1 MKLRAVS
8 YLFLLATLC
17 MGCGG
22 HGHMRQLERLE
33 AQLDTAPE
41 VVRLALDSIP
51 YASLDEEERAL
62 YAILRTQADYKCYV
76 PLTTDTLIRHATAY
90 YNRNRKSYRAAMAW
104 YSLGCVYTE
113 LQDDASA
120 INAYLRARTLFP
132 DTTVRYYRL
141 CHQNLGRHYL
151 NREMFDE
158 AISSFR
164 SCKQRAVSVADSVTV
179 GYCDYYIGCA
189 YLYQKSYDSAEVYFD
204 KVHYNA
210 RATNTCQTV
219 LPLEKAKITLYRDRD
234 YERTLYLL
242 SENKGITDES
252 LSTNY
257 SIKSEIYQALGNNDS
272 SYHYL
277 LLSMKYPQELHTQCW
292 NYKRLA
298 ELSSLLGQTDSTYH
312 YLEQHTVL
320 LDSIYRLRQQSEINE
335 IRNDFSLQFYQQQL
349 AKKNLFFQMTG
360 IILFVTA
367 LLGIWLL
374 FNQRRNKLLKKN
386 LQLDAELAQIRNA
399 LLYGTGKEEGDTT
412 SPRLSPEEIYAYYS
426 RLYDMCL
433 QRYGETASYSF
444 MLSSPMQLDKR
455 QRESIIAD
463 IRQCFA
469 DLVSAI
475 HSAMPNLSADILL
488 TCLCLSFGYST
499 DTITNLFVI
508 SPQTVRSRKSRAK
521 KELSTPLFDLLCSSH
536 PTSKGKN

>member
-1 MKLRAVS
+1 
-8 YLFLLATLC
+8 
-17 MGCGG
+17 
-22 HGHMRQLERLE
+22 
-33 AQLDTAPE
+33 
-41 VVRLALDSIP
+41 
-51 YASLDEEERAL
+51 
-62 YAILRTQADYKCYV
+62 
-76 PLTTDTLIRHATAY
+76 
-90 YNRNRKSYRAAMAW
+90 
-104 YSLGCVYTE
+104 
-113 LQDDASA
+113 
-120 INAYLRARTLFP
+120 
-132 DTTVRYYRL
+132 
-141 CHQNLGRHYL
+141 
-151 NREMFDE
+151 
-158 AISSFR
+158 
-164 SCKQRAVSVADSVTV
+164 
-179 GYCDYYIGCA
+179 
-189 YLYQKSYDSAEVYFD
+189 
-204 KVHYNA
+204 
-210 RATNTCQTV
+210 
-219 LPLEKAKITLYRDRD
+219 
-234 YERTLYLL
+234 
-242 SENKGITDES
+242 
-252 LSTNY
+252 
-257 SIKSEIYQALGNNDS
+257 
-272 SYHYL
+272 
-277 LLSMKYPQELHTQCW
+277 
-292 NYKRLA
+292 
-298 ELSSLLGQTDSTYH
+298 
-312 YLEQHTVL
+312 
-320 LDSIYRLRQQSEINE
+320 
-335 IRNDFSLQFYQQQL
+335 
-349 AKKNLFFQMTG
+349 MTG

-374 FNQRRNKLLKKN
+374 FNQRRNKLLKRN
-386 LQLDAELAQIRNA
+386 LQLDTELAQIRNA

>member
-1 MKLRAVS
+1 MKLRAIL
-8 YLFLLATLC
+8 YTLLLATLC

-33 AQLDTAPE
+33 AQLDTAPHL
-41 VVRLALDSIP
+41 VRLALDSIP
-51 YASLDEEERAL
+51 LASLGDEEWAL

-90 YNRNRKSYRAAMAW
+90 YNRNRKSFRAAMAW

-113 LQDDASA
+113 LQDDEEA
-120 INAYLRARTLFP
+120 IQAYLRAQSFFP
-132 DTTVRYYRL
+132 DTTVRYHAL
-141 CHQNLGRHYL
+141 CRHNLGCHYL
-151 NREMFDE
+151 NRELFDE
-158 AISSFR
+158 AISSFQL
-164 SCKQRAVSVADSVTV
+164 CKLLAIAMTDSVTI
-179 GYCDYYIGCA
+179 GYCDYYVGCA
-189 YLYQKSYDSAEVYFD
+189 YLYQKEFDSAEAYFD
-204 KVHYNA
+204 KVHHNA
-210 RATNTCQTV
+210 WSANISIDN
-219 LPLEKAKITLYRDRD
+219 LPLQRAKIAFYRDRNYD
-234 YERTLYLL
+234 EAL
-242 SENKGITDES
+242 SILSDNKKTRNEVQSASYS
-252 LSTNY
+252 L
-257 SIKSEIYQALGNNDS
+257 KSEIYQALGNNDS

-277 LLSMKYPQELHTQCW
+277 LLSMRYPQELHTQCW

-298 ELSSLLGQTDSTYH
+298 ELSPLLGQTDSTFH
-312 YLEQHTVL
+312 YLERHTVL

-349 AKKNLFFQMTG
+349 AKKNLLFQMTG

>member
-1 MKLRAVS
+1 MKLRTVI
-8 YLFLLATLC
+8 YLLLLATLG

-33 AQLDTAPE
+33 VQLDTAPE

-51 YASLDEEERAL
+51 LASLGDEERAL

-90 YNRNRKSYRAAMAW
+90 YNRNRKSFRAAMVW

-113 LQDDASA
+113 LQDDEEA
-120 INAYLRARTLFP
+120 IQAYLRAQSFFP
-132 DTTVRYYRL
+132 DTTVRYHAL
-141 CHQNLGRHYL
+141 CRHNLGCHYL
-151 NREMFDE
+151 NRELFDE
-158 AISSFR
+158 AISSFQL
-164 SCKQRAVSVADSVTV
+164 CKLLAIAMTDSVTI
-179 GYCDYYIGCA
+179 GYCDYYVGCA
-189 YLYQKSYDSAEVYFD
+189 YLYQKEFDSAEAYFD
-204 KVHYNA
+204 KVHHNA
-210 RATNTCQTV
+210 WSANISIDN
-219 LPLEKAKITLYRDRD
+219 LPLQRAKIAFYRDRNYD
-234 YERTLYLL
+234 EAL
-242 SENKGITDES
+242 SILSDNKKTRNEVQSASYS
-252 LSTNY
+252 L
-257 SIKSEIYQALGNNDS
+257 KSEIYQALGNNDS

-277 LLSMKYPQELHTQCW
+277 LLSMRYPQELHTQCW

-298 ELSSLLGQTDSTYH
+298 ELSPLLGQTDSTFH
-312 YLEQHTVL
+312 YLERHTVL

-349 AKKNLFFQMTG
+349 AKKNLLFQMTG